1 MMPTARSRT
10 TPALIETNGLTRV
23 YRKGRHEI
31 RAVDGVDL
39 TIHSGDHVALT
50 GPSGSG
56 KSTLLALLGLLDRAT
71 SGSYRL
77 QGTEV
82 GAFADHEA
90 SRLRNTGIGFIFQS
104 FHLIPHLSA
113 WQNVAVPLAYA
124 TPTPSQRVRRDRALE
139 ALERVGLQDHAD
151 HLPRQLSGGQEQR
164 VAIARAL
171 VTRPSVI
178 LADEPTGNLDTRSR
192 DDVLEHLMGAR
203 ERGVTLVV
211 VTHDPAVAA
220 LAPRVV
226 RMQDGT
232 VVESAAA

>member
-1 MMPTARSRT
+1 MKTVT
-10 TPALIETNGLTRV
+10 TTSTKPLIETTGLTRV

-39 TIHSGDHVALT
+39 AIHSGDHVALT

-77 QGTEV
+77 SGTEV
-82 GAFADHEA
+82 SSFADAEA

-104 FHLIPHLSA
+104 FHLIPHLNA

-124 TPTPSQRVRRDRALE
+124 EPTPSHRTRRERALE
-139 ALERVGLQDHAD
+139 ALERVGLADHAE

-171 VTRPSVI
+171 VTNPSMI

-192 DDVLEHLMGAR
+192 DDVLQHLLSAR
-203 ERGVTLVV
+203 ERGVTLII

-220 LAPRVV
+220 LAPRIV
-226 RMQDGT
+226 RMQDGHVAT
-232 VVESAAA
+232 AMAA